1 MQIYT
6 VSQLSNYIKTLL
18 NEDLYLRDIWVTGE
32 VSSLS
37 SPSSGHRYFNFKDND
52 SEIRA
57 VMFRGNTA
65 NGADNLIDGS
75 QVNIEGYVSYY
86 EVRGQI
92 QLYARSVMPVGAGEL
107 SVEFEK
113 LRSQLQAEGL
123 FDPSRKRPI
132 PVYPKKIGIVTS
144 ASGAVIHDII
154 TTLEARYPLTEI
166 VFCPSSVQGDEAPVE
181 IADGIKIL
189 QQIPGV
195 EVIIVGRGGGSA
207 EDLWAFN
214 TEIVARAIYASQV
227 PIVSAVGHETD
238 TTIADYVADVRAAT
252 PTAAATI
259 CTPDKNILE
268 QEINSFLFRSAN
280 ATLTTINEAESL
292 VSFFLEKMK
301 NYLPDIDVQ
310 RQKVDDILERVNL
323 SLQSF
328 LQIQKEKTK
337 TQISALSTLNPEAVL
352 KRGYA
357 IVTTQNATPIMSTKS
372 ITTGSIVKTR
382 LQDGEFESK
391 VL

>member
-6 VSQLSNYIKTLL
+6 VSQLSNYIKALL
-18 NEDLYLRDIWVTGE
+18 NQDLHLGDLWVTGE
-32 VSSLS
+32 VSSVKHHG
-37 SPSSGHRYFNFKDND
+37 SGHVYFTFKDSD
-52 SEIRA
+52 SEIKA

-65 NGADNLIDGS
+65 NGAENLIDGS

-107 SVEFEK
+107 STEFEK

-123 FDPSRKRPI
+123 FDPSRKRSLPI
-132 PVYPKKIGIVTS
+132 YPKKIGVVTS
-144 ASGAVIHDII
+144 ASGAVIHDIVTI
-154 TTLEARYPLTEI
+154 LETRYPLTEI
-166 VFCPSSVQGDEAPVE
+166 VFCPSSVQGDEAPAE
-181 IADGIKIL
+181 IAGGIKIL
-189 QQIPGV
+189 QQIPDV

-214 TEIVARAIYASQV
+214 TEIVARSIYASQV

-238 TTIADYVADVRAAT
+238 TTIADFVADVRAAT

-268 QEINSFLFRSAN
+268 QEINSFLFRSTN
-280 ATLTTINEAESL
+280 ATLNSIDEAGSQI
-292 VSFFLEKMK
+292 SFFLEKMK
-301 NYLPDIDVQ
+301 RYLPDINAQ

-323 SLQSF
+323 SFQSF

-337 TQISALSTLNPEAVL
+337 TQITALSSLNPDSVL

>member
-280 ATLTTINEAESL
+280 ATLTSINEAESL

-372 ITTGSIVKTR
+372 ITPGSIVKTR

>member
-1 MQIYT
+1 
-6 VSQLSNYIKTLL
+6 
-18 NEDLYLRDIWVTGE
+18 
-32 VSSLS
+32 
-37 SPSSGHRYFNFKDND
+37 
-52 SEIRA
+52 
-57 VMFRGNTA
+57 
-65 NGADNLIDGS
+65 
-75 QVNIEGYVSYY
+75 
-86 EVRGQI
+86 
-92 QLYARSVMPVGAGEL
+92 MPVGAGEL
-107 SVEFEK
+107 STEFEK

-123 FDPSRKRPI
+123 FDPSRKRSLPI
-132 PVYPKKIGIVTS
+132 YPKKIGVVTS
-144 ASGAVIHDII
+144 ASGAVIHDIVTI
-154 TTLEARYPLTEI
+154 LETRYPLTEI
-166 VFCPSSVQGDEAPVE
+166 VFCPSSVQGDEAPAE
-181 IADGIKIL
+181 IAGGIKIL
-189 QQIPGV
+189 QQIPDV

-214 TEIVARAIYASQV
+214 TEIVARSIYASQV

-238 TTIADYVADVRAAT
+238 TTIADFVADVRAAT

-268 QEINSFLFRSAN
+268 QEINSFLFRSTN
-280 ATLTTINEAESL
+280 ATLNSIDEAGSQI
-292 VSFFLEKMK
+292 SFFLEKMK
-301 NYLPDIDVQ
+301 RYLPDINAQ

-323 SLQSF
+323 SFQSF

-337 TQISALSTLNPEAVL
+337 TQITALSSLNPDSVL

>member
-6 VSQLSNYIKTLL
+6 VSQLSNYIKALL
-18 NEDLYLRDIWVTGE
+18 NQDLHLGDLWVTGE
-32 VSSLS
+32 VSSVKHHV
-37 SPSSGHRYFNFKDND
+37 SGHVYFTFKDSD
-52 SEIRA
+52 SEIKA

-65 NGADNLIDGS
+65 NGAENLIDGS

-107 SVEFEK
+107 STEFEK

-123 FDPSRKRPI
+123 FDPSRKRSLPI
-132 PVYPKKIGIVTS
+132 YPKKIGVVTS
-144 ASGAVIHDII
+144 ASGAVIHDIVTI
-154 TTLEARYPLTEI
+154 LETRYPLTEI

-189 QQIPGV
+189 QQIPDV

-214 TEIVARAIYASQV
+214 TEIVARSIYASQV

-238 TTIADYVADVRAAT
+238 TTIADFVADVRAAT

-268 QEINSFLFRSAN
+268 QEINSFLFRSTN
-280 ATLTTINEAESL
+280 ATLNSIDEAGSQI
-292 VSFFLEKMK
+292 SFFLEKMK
-301 NYLPDIDVQ
+301 RYLPDINAQ

-323 SLQSF
+323 SFQSF

-337 TQISALSTLNPEAVL
+337 TQITALSSLNPDSVL

>member
-280 ATLTTINEAESL
+280 ATLASINEAESL

>member
-280 ATLTTINEAESL
+280 ATLTSINEAESL
-292 VSFFLEKMK
+292 VNFFLEKMK

>member
-6 VSQLSNYIKTLL
+6 VSQLSNYIKALL
-18 NEDLYLRDIWVTGE
+18 NQDLHLGDLWVTGE
-32 VSSLS
+32 VSSVKHHG
-37 SPSSGHRYFNFKDND
+37 SGHVYFTFKDSD
-52 SEIRA
+52 SEIKA

-65 NGADNLIDGS
+65 NGAENLIDGS

-107 SVEFEK
+107 STEFEK

-123 FDPSRKRPI
+123 FDPSRKRSLPI
-132 PVYPKKIGIVTS
+132 YPKKIGVVTS
-144 ASGAVIHDII
+144 ASGAVIHDIVTI
-154 TTLEARYPLTEI
+154 LETRYPLTEI

-189 QQIPGV
+189 QQIPDV

-214 TEIVARAIYASQV
+214 TEIVARSIYASQV

-238 TTIADYVADVRAAT
+238 TTIADFVADVRAAT

-268 QEINSFLFRSAN
+268 QEINSFLFRSTN
-280 ATLTTINEAESL
+280 ATLNSIDEAGSQI
-292 VSFFLEKMK
+292 SFFLEKMK
-301 NYLPDIDVQ
+301 RYLPDINAQ

-323 SLQSF
+323 SFQSF

-337 TQISALSTLNPEAVL
+337 TQITALSSLNPDSVL

>member
-280 ATLTTINEAESL
+280 ATLTSINEAESL

-301 NYLPDIDVQ
+301 NYLPDIDVR